1 MKYLLFPVV
10 LWLLCA
16 ATSLPA
22 FISTSY
28 LLALLFSLSFTAL
41 CLYAGQ
47 MIARKK
53 LCLFCLFYQIVCLL
67 WPDFLL
73 FLPMSVYLLLHLT
86 YKNPQKF
93 LYVTWVLPTL
103 FTLSVPHT
111 FVLLCLFC
119 LLALLLAYS
128 ACRLEDQSRRFY
140 MFQDDSRQQARLL
153 EQKNQ
158 LLSETQA
165 YQVQL
170 ATLGERNRI
179 AREIHDHVGHLL
191 TRSLLQIRALEVTS
205 PQMKEPLEAVST
217 TLASAMDNIRSS
229 VHDLHDQSLS
239 LSLAIQALIDAFTF
253 CPVTLRY
260 EASVQNPALHHC
272 FLSIIKEALS
282 NIARHSNASH
292 AYISVIE
299 HPSLYQLIIEDNGTT
314 ASSSSS
320 KGMGLYSIQER
331 VDALQGILHI
341 TTNQGFRLF
350 ISIPKKTI

>member
-1 MKYLLFPVV
+1 MKYLIFPVM
-10 LWLLCA
+10 LWLLC
-16 ATSLPA
+16 TVVSLPA
-22 FISTSY
+22 LISASY
-28 LLALLFSLSFTAL
+28 LLALLLSLSFTAL
-41 CLYAGQ
+41 CLYGSQ
-47 MIARKK
+47 TIDTKK
-53 LCLFCLFYQIVCLL
+53 LCFLCLIYQAACIL
-67 WPDFLL
+67 WPDLRY

-86 YKNPQKF
+86 YIKPQKIF
-93 LYVTWVLPTL
+93 YFTWILPAAFMVSTSHTL
-103 FTLSVPHT
+103 ILL
-111 FVLLCLFC
+111 VLLC

-128 ACRLEDQSRRFY
+128 ACRLEDQSRRFHL
-140 MFQDDSRQQARLL
+140 FQDDSRQQARLL

-191 TRSLLQIRALEVTS
+191 TRSLLQIRALEVTA
-205 PQMKEPLEAVST
+205 PQMKEALEAVST
-217 TLASAMDNIRSS
+217 TLSSAMDNIRSS

-239 LSLAIQALIDAFTF
+239 LSLSIQSLIDAFTF

-260 EASVQNPALHHC
+260 EASVQKPALHHC

-299 HPSLYQLIIEDNGTT
+299 HPSLYQLIIEDNGT
-314 ASSSSS
+314 APSVLSSN
-320 KGMGLYSIQER
+320 GMGLCGIQER
-331 VDALQGILHI
+331 VEALHGIVHI
-341 TTNQGFRLF
+341 TTTRGFRLF
-350 ISIPKKTI
+350 ISIPKKDI